1 MLEYADSICNTVV
14 FESKSD
20 QPAFAAFE
28 PSFETSIM
36 SNPSA
41 YDVVIV
47 GGGPSGLSAA
57 LALGRARRRV
67 LLFDAGPP
75 RNARAAH
82 LQNFVTRDGTPP
94 AEFRRLGR
102 EQLVRYASIEVRDAR
117 VDAITG
123 ERGSFRVFCGS
134 DEVTARRILLCA
146 GMIDLLPEL
155 DGFAALWG
163 HSIFQCPYCHGWEVQ
178 ERSFGVWATNVA
190 MLDFALLLRSWSRR
204 ITALTNGEFEVP
216 SESAERLDRA
226 DVHIDERR
234 FARLHEA
241 DGRLSRIEFETGA
254 PLPLEV
260 LFARPPQKHVSVVE
274 GLGLELD
281 DGGYVQVHPATRETS
296 RSGIYAAG
304 DSITPMQG
312 AVIAAA
318 AGVQAAGMLNHE
330 LTIELALAGELNH
343 A

>member
-1 MLEYADSICNTVV
+1 VISPGDAASNAVLNGFGNVFASGFLEPSGSLRHTPKVEPARTEAEDTGERDLAPIGSDDLRLRIQVLEYADSICNTVV

-102 EQLVRYASIEVRDAR
+102 EQLVRYASIEVRDA
-117 VDAITG
+117 
-123 ERGSFRVFCGS
+123 
-134 DEVTARRILLCA
+134 
-146 GMIDLLPEL
+146 
-155 DGFAALWG
+155 
-163 HSIFQCPYCHGWEVQ
+163 
-178 ERSFGVWATNVA
+178 
-190 MLDFALLLRSWSRR
+190 
-204 ITALTNGEFEVP
+204 
-216 SESAERLDRA
+216 
-226 DVHIDERR
+226 
-234 FARLHEA
+234 
-241 DGRLSRIEFETGA
+241 
-254 PLPLEV
+254 
-260 LFARPPQKHVSVVE
+260 HVE
-274 GLGLELD
+274 
-281 DGGYVQVHPATRETS
+281 P
-296 RSGIYAAG
+296 
-304 DSITPMQG
+304 
-312 AVIAAA
+312 
-318 AGVQAAGMLNHE
+318 
-330 LTIELALAGELNH
+330 
-343 A
+343 